1 MHGSNGGKPACEKH
15 VRATTTIFQLH
26 TEVLPSI
33 GTTWIFLMFEFNYR
47 KIYATKL
54 KIKVFHYSLSGHF
67 LPDVGFKAKWF
78 QFSLPVAGTI
88 SPAALA
94 TDLVA
99 KWHSLTAC
107 KKHPLLT
114 VYILSIYQE
123 HVMCLQLNNS
133 SCTDLNIINLWMK
146 LQKIAESN
154 KHNNS
159 RGILGYNQKLH
170 IEMSSLP
177 GTSLRTCNEKYVSI
191 QSCNR
196 SAPSQVWRHFFS
208 WTVTNN
214 LLWKEECILLD
225 HDIFM
230 MASCTTSF
238 FLQAKTKTFINLL
251 TIACVKLLPNFV
263 TSFGLQRATQF
274 YFPYIAYQF
283 LLDPAVFILGHL
295 N

>member
-1 MHGSNGGKPACEKH
+1 MIPVLSARCRYDQSSGTSNRFSSQVA
-15 VRATTTIFQLH
+15 F
-26 TEVLPSI
+26 S
-33 GTTWIFLMFEFNYR
+33 
-47 KIYATKL
+47 
-54 KIKVFHYSLSGHF
+54 YSLQKTSLINSLHSVH
-67 LPDVGFKAKWF
+67 LSKTCDVPPD
-78 QFSLPVAGTI
+78 
-88 SPAALA
+88 
-94 TDLVA
+94 
-99 KWHSLTAC
+99 
-107 KKHPLLT
+107 
-114 VYILSIYQE
+114 
-123 HVMCLQLNNS
+123 NS